1 MAPERQRSER
11 RARRYA
17 RYEQVVQLKA
27 QGWSQRAI
35 AQETGLHPQTVAI
48 YLKAGQFP
56 ERAPHLPRSRVIKPY
71 LDYLRQRWEQEEHN
85 GRLLF
90 KEIRAQGY
98 PAGLTEVYIAI
109 QPWRT
114 HGPTASLA
122 RAKEV
127 QQYPSYSPK
136 QTLWL
141 LFKAKR
147 TTQEQR
153 FVQSLLEQSA
163 LIARTYESVRR
174 FRQILTERDETALQP
189 WTCEAEASQIP
200 ELRRFV
206 QRLRLDWEA
215 VENALLFASSQG
227 QVEGQVNRLKVFKRQ
242 GYGRSSP
249 ALLQARLVGASN
261 LYCKCA

>member
-1 MAPERQRSER
+1 M
-11 RARRYA
+11 
-17 RYEQVVQLKA
+17 
-27 QGWSQRAI
+27 
-35 AQETGLHPQTVAI
+35 
-48 YLKAGQFP
+48 
-56 ERAPHLPRSRVIKPY
+56 
-71 LDYLRQRWEQEEHN
+71 
-85 GRLLF
+85 
-90 KEIRAQGY
+90 
-98 PAGLTEVYIAI
+98 
-109 QPWRT
+109 
-114 HGPTASLA
+114 
-122 RAKEV
+122 

-174 FRQILTERDETALQP
+174 FRQILTERDETALQS